1 MIEYYCPKGQKGEL
15 YMKEYFVICKIDGD
29 ECYSIETTES
39 LADML
44 ETDNEAG
51 CIDDITVYDPQAG
64 MKKVD
69 AYEVTKE
76 YREQKAAMQA
86 EYEEYCETV
95 NEYGYGYYENQD
107 MLEMGFNPYT
117 GSYDDDC

>member
-1 MIEYYCPKGQKGEL
+1 M
-15 YMKEYFVICKIDGD
+15 ICKIGGD

-44 ETDNEAG
+44 ETDAEAG

-64 MKKVD
+64 MKVVN
-69 AYEVTKE
+69 AYEATKE

-107 MLEMGFNPYT
+107 MLEMGFNPYM

>member
-1 MIEYYCPKGQKGEL
+1 MMDRYAVYTKFEDEENFCLMSRKEL
-15 YMKEYFVICKIDGD
+15 AE
-29 ECYSIETTES
+29 
-39 LADML
+39 LW
-44 ETDNEAG
+44 ETDQIAGIYTDIRAFSYDSEAG
-51 CIDDITVYDPQAG
+51 FTP
-64 MKKVD
+64 VD
-69 AYEVTKE
+69 VSKLANE
-76 YREQKAAMQA
+76 YLEERKAIQD